1 MATLNASTFSSQGSA
16 VEHYLTLIDEAAAKA
31 RHIDPSLAEIYR
43 DKLAQAKAGGGPLLD
58 AEAATLGADVDIVR
72 QAVLRNH
79 QRRQTFV
86 NRIELARVKAKS
98 EVRGATTAADMH
110 RIHQQFQGAL

>member
-31 RHIDPSLAEIYR
+31 RHIDPTLAEIYR

-58 AEAATLGADVDIVR
+58 AEAATLGADVGVVR

-79 QRRQTFV
+79 QHRQQHI
-86 NRIELARVKAKS
+86 NRVELARVKAKAD
-98 EVRGATTAADMH
+98 VRAASTPAKMH
-110 RIHQQFQGAL
+110 AIYHDFKEAL